1 MNDIEIH
8 LLINYSDS
16 SESFKF
22 HFYLSS
28 ETTFDD
34 LLDFVSTFK
43 TKKLI
48 CCCYNFFIQIYS
60 FYNCNYEWKPIEM
73 NEKMENLIKRNKCE
87 IKLSENEG
95 ECICGKIMQYSKTK
109 IIKMY
114 NQLKENFENINNKN
128 NENLRTI
135 KKLEDEISII
145 KSAIDKDFE
154 TLNKLKEFGIAED
167 LKESNT
173 LIINKKTNE
182 IMPNK
187 PSISQKNEKIFDN
200 DFENFYDVIINIK
213 SVKDLT
219 KGWKIKMN
227 ERGKKNYEQ
236 YKDKKIL
243 KIGVIGNANKGKS
256 YILSKIS
263 KIDLPSGTSIR
274 TKGLSIKYPDLEIF
288 IDRKIALLDSAGLET
303 PVLRDNKNGK
313 NNLDSKELF
322 KEKSREKLITEL
334 FLQNYIIHNSDILIL
349 VVGILTYSEQKLLN
363 RIVTE
368 VKRAKINKPLYIIH
382 NLKTFV
388 EQVQVEEYIKK
399 YLLQSATF
407 TLVKGEKISTKI
419 TENTGIHF
427 YEEGTKIFHLI
438 FANEQSNAGLFYN
451 RYTLEFLEKTY
462 QSVTDLKSFDVI
474 KTVKERFIEISKE
487 IIENKEKK
495 IFLMEDFD
503 ENDELIKLK
512 NIENITLK
520 KCLIDELGFSNLKGN
535 GFEPNYNYY
544 QKDENLIVRVECP
557 GNSKCVAN
565 LDYSGEFTIIKL
577 KGIKKRDLEP
587 EENIYNNREF
597 DEFTLEILYKAGDYL
612 IKNEEPKKEEKKGI
626 IIFSFKLEKKFIAKE
641 NEEEEEDMV

>member
-28 ETTFDD
+28 DTTFDD

-200 DFENFYDVIINIK
+200 D
-213 SVKDLT
+213 
-219 KGWKIKMN
+219 
-227 ERGKKNYEQ
+227 
-236 YKDKKIL
+236 L
-243 KIGVIGNANKGKS
+243 KI
-256 YILSKIS
+256 
-263 KIDLPSGTSIR
+263 
-274 TKGLSIKYPDLEIF
+274 F
-288 IDRKIALLDSAGLET
+288 
-303 PVLRDNKNGK
+303 
-313 NNLDSKELF
+313 
-322 KEKSREKLITEL
+322 
-334 FLQNYIIHNSDILIL
+334 
-349 VVGILTYSEQKLLN
+349 
-363 RIVTE
+363 
-368 VKRAKINKPLYIIH
+368 
-382 NLKTFV
+382 
-388 EQVQVEEYIKK
+388 
-399 YLLQSATF
+399 
-407 TLVKGEKISTKI
+407 
-419 TENTGIHF
+419 
-427 YEEGTKIFHLI
+427 
-438 FANEQSNAGLFYN
+438 
-451 RYTLEFLEKTY
+451 
-462 QSVTDLKSFDVI
+462 
-474 KTVKERFIEISKE
+474 
-487 IIENKEKK
+487 
-495 IFLMEDFD
+495 M
-503 ENDELIKLK
+503 
-512 NIENITLK
+512 
-520 KCLIDELGFSNLKGN
+520 
-535 GFEPNYNYY
+535 
-544 QKDENLIVRVECP
+544 
-557 GNSKCVAN
+557 
-565 LDYSGEFTIIKL
+565 
-577 KGIKKRDLEP
+577 
-587 EENIYNNREF
+587 
-597 DEFTLEILYKAGDYL
+597 
-612 IKNEEPKKEEKKGI
+612 
-626 IIFSFKLEKKFIAKE
+626 
-641 NEEEEEDMV
+641 M